1 MKRIKSILLLLPILL
16 LTNCQD
22 FLDIRPEGTLPI
34 TGTDYSKAEN
44 IFLSVSAAYAS
55 MRSFD
60 AHAFAYVGA
69 FEITS
74 DNAYKGSTPGDNPPM
89 LEFDTFTH
97 TATNPL
103 VNSLWTGF
111 FGIVSASNFAIHQM
125 PLFYAALLN
134 PLDRRYAMQCQA
146 EAKVIRAYAYFN
158 LTRLFGRVPII
169 DTIMTPTQLASARQA
184 TTQELYAFIEK
195 DLLDAIA
202 VLPATY
208 PRDWAGRITRYT
220 AMGIK
225 AKVHLYQAEWDSV
238 ASLTN
243 RIIASG
249 RFDLLDNFREVFSID
264 GENSRESLFEIQS
277 STLGNTI
284 GPETFLEYAF
294 VQGPRG
300 NAPSNMQGWGFNV
313 PSQDLMN
320 FFTARGEVIRPFT
333 TLLFRGTMTPEGDS
347 IKMRVTNP
355 VYNGKVYTPSFHN
368 NWAFNGYGFDH
379 NVRILRYSDILLM
392 HAEALFNG
400 ASVPLTSGV
409 TALDAVNK
417 VRDRA
422 GLADLTGL
430 TRQLIWDERRA
441 ELAMEQ
447 DRFFDLVRT
456 GQAATI
462 LGRLGFRAGVH
473 EVFPIPAAQLQLN
486 PNLTQNPGY

>member
-1 MKRIKSILLLLPILL
+1 MKHVKSILILLSALL

-34 TGTDYSKAEN
+34 TGIDYSKAEN
-44 IFLSVSAAYAS
+44 IFLPVSAAYAS

-74 DNAYKGSTPGDNPPM
+74 DNAYKGSTPEDNPPM
-89 LEFDTFTH
+89 IEYDAFTH

-103 VNSLWTGF
+103 TNSLWTGF
-111 FGIVSASNFAIHQM
+111 FNIVSASNFAIHQM

-134 PLDRRYAMQCQA
+134 VTDKQYAMQCQG

-169 DTIMTPTQLASARQA
+169 DTIMTPAQLAKTQQA
-184 TTQELYAFIEK
+184 TTQQLYNFIEK
-195 DLLDAIA
+195 DLLEAIA
-202 VLPATY
+202 VLPAFY
-208 PRDWAGRITRYT
+208 SRDWAGRITRYT

-249 RFDLLDNFREVFSID
+249 RFGLLDNFREVFSID

-277 STLGNTI
+277 STLGKTI
-284 GPETFLEYAF
+284 GPMTYLEYAF

-300 NAPSNMQGWGFNV
+300 NAPGNMQGWGFNV
-313 PSQDLMN
+313 PSQDLMD
-320 FFTARGEVIRPFT
+320 FFAARNEVVRPFT
-333 TLLFRGTMTPEGDS
+333 TLLFRGTKTPEGDS
-347 IKMRVTNP
+347 IMMRVVNP
-355 VYNGKVYTPSFHN
+355 VYNGKVYTPSFQN
-368 NWAFNGYGFDH
+368 NWSFNGYGFDH
-379 NVRILRYSDILLM
+379 NVRILRYADILLM

-409 TALDAVNK
+409 TALQAVND
-417 VRDRA
+417 VRARA
-422 GLADLTGL
+422 GLAPLSGL
-430 TRQLIWDERRA
+430 TLQLIWDERRA
-441 ELAMEQ
+441 ELAMEK

-456 GQAATI
+456 GRAASV
-462 LGRLGFRAGVH
+462 LGPLGFMAGIH
-473 EVFPIPAAQLQLN
+473 QVFPIPAAQMQLN